1 MSRQKTIDF
10 RTSASSFLKGTKMK
24 ELRTF
29 KLNNDNNFEM
39 KLLKDLETQKKDVYE
54 QYNRGIIES
63 VDAVNDE
70 IKMITAK
77 ERKIKRAL
85 VLKAH
90 TTEDGKPRIIKYQES
105 KKLWQ
110 TIMPDGK
117 RLYGKTEEILMDK
130 LFDFYHLT
138 IQKTTIHNL
147 FLEALEDKELTEPVA
162 EDTLAQYRYAYKR
175 FISEELGNRDI
186 TTITGTELK
195 KYTLNLVN
203 SAPIIKSA
211 FLEYKGVL
219 NLIFKYAM
227 CNEII
232 TSNPVACIDNK
243 KYLKACEQDTSN
255 PEDHILSEEEIK
267 MVVAKVRKYM
277 TSKRYDGYF
286 INGYAILLSIE
297 TGMRVAELCSL
308 KWSDVK
314 EKTLH
319 IHSQQLNNKRK
330 GGKIYYYAPW
340 TKNEKGVSDGGRHF
354 PLTDAIKDILNELKE
369 LQKEKGIESE
379 FVFCHEDGEWIKT
392 DAYETCLRRLMKS
405 LKLNVTHNHAFRKSL
420 NCNVF
425 IDKMHLP
432 VTKRAKLLGHSIA
445 TNEKYY
451 SFASKDDDLDTLC
464 EAFNK
469 VAKSKVTPQSHLQ
482 VVRFDKEKTL
492 ESA

>member
-1 MSRQKTIDF
+1 
-10 RTSASSFLKGTKMK
+10 
-24 ELRTF
+24 
-29 KLNNDNNFEM
+29 
-39 KLLKDLETQKKDVYE
+39 
-54 QYNRGIIES
+54 
-63 VDAVNDE
+63 
-70 IKMITAK
+70 
-77 ERKIKRAL
+77 
-85 VLKAH
+85 
-90 TTEDGKPRIIKYQES
+90 
-105 KKLWQ
+105 
-110 TIMPDGK
+110 MPGGK
-117 RLYGKTEEILMDK
+117 RLYAKTEDGLIEK

-138 IQKTTIHNL
+138 IQKTTIHDL
-147 FLEALEDKELTEPVA
+147 FLEALNDKEQTEPVA
-162 EDTLAQYRYAYKR
+162 EDTLAQYKYAYQR
-175 FISEELGNRDI
+175 FITEEFGKRDI
-186 TTITGTELK
+186 TTVTGTDLK

-243 KYLKACEQDTSN
+243 KYLKTCEQDSSN
-255 PEDHILSEEEIK
+255 PEDQILSEEEIK

-330 GGKIYYYAPW
+330 GGKEYYYAPW
-340 TKNEKGVSDGGRHF
+340 TKNEKGVSNGGRKF
-354 PLTDAIKDILNELKE
+354 PLTDAIKDILDELKA
-369 LQKEKGIESE
+369 LQEEKGISSE
-379 FVFCHEDGEWIKT
+379 YIFCHEDGEWIKT

-405 LKLNVTHNHAFRKSL
+405 LKLNVTHNHTFRKSL

-425 IDKMHLP
+425 IGKMQMP
-432 VTKRAKLLGHSIA
+432 VTQRAKLLGHSVA

-451 SFASKDDDLDTLC
+451 SFGSKDTDLDELC
-464 EAFNK
+464 KAFNK
-469 VAKSKVTPQSHLQ
+469 VAKEQVTPQSHLQ